1 MDYDFI
7 NTFTWILS
15 IVFIISFLTP
25 VSFPSSYLLSHQ
37 KPVEYKILCRAER
50 LFNLDDEWTSS
61 WVTIQW
67 DKYALRFVQ
76 VKDVTEST
84 NG

>member
-1 MDYDFI
+1 M
-7 NTFTWILS
+7 FTRILS

-25 VSFPSSYLLSHQ
+25 VSFPPSHLLSYQ
-37 KPVEYKILCRAER
+37 KPVEYRIVCRAER

-61 WVTIQW
+61 CLTIQW

-76 VKDVTEST
+76 VKDITEPT